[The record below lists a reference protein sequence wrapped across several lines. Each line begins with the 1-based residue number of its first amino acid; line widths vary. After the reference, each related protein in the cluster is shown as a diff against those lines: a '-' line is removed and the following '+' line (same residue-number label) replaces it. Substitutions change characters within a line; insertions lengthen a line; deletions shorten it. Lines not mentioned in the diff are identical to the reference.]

1 MEKDLKNLEN
11 LKNSNNFENQEELVN
26 FFENKDLKREKI
38 LKLSREIVRNCGI
51 IIRKIQKDEEV
62 SFDELTTDLNNLHA
76 HTTEFPEFKKYLG
89 TPQQE
94 YVEAKAYHLI
104 TTYKKIPTYAELKEE
119 CVTLSKESY
128 ILGLCDTIGEL
139 RRKVLDCISKDNKDD
154 AEFYNETMEI
164 LYDFIMKFDYY
175 HVIDNL
181 RRKQDVSRSLVEKT
195 NGDFVNFIEN
205 LKLRNELK
213 KLQK

>member
-1 MEKDLKNLEN
+1 MEKNLLN
-11 LKNSNNFENQEELVN
+11 YDNFNNQNELID

-38 LKLSREIVRNCGI
+38 LKLSRDIVRNCGI
-51 IIRKIQKDEEV
+51 TIRKIQKDEEV
-62 SFDELTTDLNNLHA
+62 SFNQLTNDLNNLHS
-76 HTTEFPEFKKYLG
+76 HTVEFPEFKKYLG

-94 YVEAKAYHLI
+94 YVEAIVYHMI
-104 TTYKKIPTYAELKEE
+104 TTHKKIPTYEDLKKE
-119 CVTLSKESY
+119 CSTLLKESY
-128 ILGLCDTIGEL
+128 ILGLCDVIGEL

-154 AEFYNETMEI
+154 AEFYNDVMEI

-195 NGDFVNFIEN
+195 NGDFINFVEN

-213 KLQK
+213 KLQESNDL